1 MHDEKQVK
9 KKTQSI
15 STMMQLQRGSTSAK
29 WTAILFYFKIENSD
43 YNYKIYFIL
52 WKCYFVSSHG
62 RMTEMKS
69 FSCNALKRKRVPK
82 KTHAEDWRNI
92 VLCER
97 MDWNKNKRQTTRKK
111 STKCRTKNMKKKS
124 AIAQKSGKKCTQR
137 FCSDSWNVWTESR
150 KQKYPIRTQICYNNI
165 AL

>member
-1 MHDEKQVK
+1 MNCFSKCCNSGPFNEVHKLSFDLILYLNRNREIFFLKKEQFETSK
-9 KKTQSI
+9 CTTKNKWKKTQSI

-82 KTHAEDWRNI
+82 KKH
-92 VLCER
+92 
-97 MDWNKNKRQTTRKK
+97 TRK
-111 STKCRTKNMKKKS
+111 TGE
-124 AIAQKSGKKCTQR
+124 I
-137 FCSDSWNVWTESR
+137 
-150 KQKYPIRTQICYNNI
+150 
-165 AL
+165 